1 MADQT
6 GKSDNNPKKPIS
18 EEEYKKGLISDIRP
32 IQARPEKKDPLEN
45 LTGNSGDFADTE
57 DIEDEEDQEIIDDE
71 SSEEEQDDQPE
82 LSRDDIERLTKDQRI
97 KETPEQQLEKN
108 KVPEYKAEPPE
119 AYKQPPGG
127 PAIKPKAP
135 TGTTAKAGQ
144 GVAKTGRGAAQAAQK
159 TGQAIAKAGQ
169 AIAKAVQAAV
179 AAIRTAVAA
188 IAALFETAPVWV
200 PIVLIILFIL
210 IIVGG
215 IVIFLK
221 ARQTPN
227 ANGASPT
234 VAADVIND
242 RPWISKIMALS
253 GDANIATQLTDEVL
267 RGLSA
272 DLDNVLSGLN
282 SSSDIDQQTKDRA
295 VAKIAEIQTLITNFQ
310 SLPPADSGRTETGK
324 KIVSE
329 VAKLLNIFAEAPF
342 HYSGETARPIA
353 TEKITGYNETL
364 HGGTPR
370 RRAPKEGHGVFIGNN
385 GKWNDASDIAAPG
398 GTTVVYA
405 VFDATVDEI
414 RDRYGKVILATGIDS
429 EGKKWQVV
437 YGHLQPGSLKNKDGG
452 SLRAGQEIKAGT
464 EIGRLYSGLNSPHLH
479 FELVCNGR
487 SVVTTPSD
495 ISDCKYSGGR
505 CASGAKYTLIG
516 KYLYLRQLSALNK
529 TLK

>member
-57 DIEDEEDQEIIDDE
+57 DIEDEEDQEIVDDE

-108 KVPEYKAEPPE
+108 KIPEYKAEPPE

-135 TGTTAKAGQ
+135 VGTTAKAGQ

-169 AIAKAVQAAV
+169 AIAKAVQATV

-200 PIVLIILFIL
+200 PIVLVILFIL

-215 IVIFLK
+215 VVIFLK

-234 VAADVIND
+234 VAADPITE
-242 RPWISKIMALS
+242 RPWFQRALLLA
-253 GDANIATQLTDEVL
+253 GDQDIAQKMTEEILVGLETD
-267 RGLSA
+267 
-272 DLDNVLSGLN
+272 LSGLESDMQRQPY
-282 SSSDIDQQTKDRA
+282 SSYPETTKNQISQ
-295 VAKIAEIQTLITNFQ
+295 KITEIRTLISRF
-310 SLPPADSGRTETGK
+310 RT
-324 KIVSE
+324 
-329 VAKLLNIFAEAPF
+329 
-342 HYSGETARPIA
+342 
-353 TEKITGYNETL
+353 
-364 HGGTPR
+364 
-370 RRAPKEGHGVFIGNN
+370 
-385 GKWNDASDIAAPG
+385 
-398 GTTVVYA
+398 TTVVSTERKTMA
-405 VFDATVDEI
+405 DEI
-414 RDRYGKVILATGIDS
+414 VVKLKEIIELFSPAPFYYSAGPGKSTAYPVRPSTIKGYTNTLHCETRIRPSGDCGRHRTFHQFKKDTADAVDIFAPSGTPIYAAFSGEVIKRGNSSGTYLKVRGTDA
-429 EGKKWQVV
+429 EGKTFLAV
-437 YGHLQPGSLKNKDGG
+437 YAHMNTN
-452 SLRAGQEIKAGT
+452 LRAGNTVNAGD
-464 EIGRLYSGLNSPHLH
+464 EIGTMYPLTISSPHLH
-479 FELVCNGR
+479 FELYCNER
-487 SVVTTPSD
+487 AVVTLNEDVIDHSKSD
-495 ISDCKYSGGR
+495 NKYE
-505 CASGAKYTLIG
+505 TIG
-516 KYLYLRQLSALNK
+516 KYLYVRMLNV
-529 TLK
+529 LHLAQH

>member
-1 MADQT
+1 MAEPARKLT
-6 GKSDNNPKKPIS
+6 PE
-18 EEEYKKGLISDIRP
+18 EEEYYRKLADESNRSRRQVDGIQKKESAPFLRLLS
-32 IQARPEKKDPLEN
+32 
-45 LTGNSGDFADTE
+45 
-57 DIEDEEDQEIIDDE
+57 EDEEQ
-71 SSEEEQDDQPE
+71 EEEIAEEESEDEDGEREGGSDNQPE
-82 LSRDDIERLTKDQRI
+82 LSRDDVERLTKDQRI

-119 AYKQPPGG
+119 AYKKPPGG
-127 PAIKPKAP
+127 PAIKS
-135 TGTTAKAGQ
+135 TGTAAKAEQGAAKAGQ
-144 GVAKTGRGAAQAAQK
+144 GAAKTAQGAAQGAKNTAQAA
-159 TGQAIAKAGQ
+159 AKAGQ
-169 AIAKAVQAAV
+169 AAVKAIQATVAGIRNAV
-179 AAIRTAVAA
+179 AAIG
-188 IAALFETAPVWV
+188 ALFSSAPAWV
-200 PIVLIILFIL
+200 PVVLIILGIL
-210 IIVGG
+210 IIVAAV
-215 IVIFLK
+215 VIFLK
-221 ARQTPN
+221 ARSTPN

-234 VAADVIND
+234 IAADVIND

-282 SSSDIDQQTKDRA
+282 SSGDIDQQTKDRA

-329 VAKLLNIFAEAPF
+329 VAKLLDIFAEAPF

-370 RRAPKEGHGVFIGNN
+370 RKAPKEGHGVFIGNN
-385 GKWNDASDIAAPG
+385 AKWNDASDISAPG

-405 VFDATVDEI
+405 AFDATVDEI
-414 RDRYGKVILATGIDS
+414 RDRYGKVILASETDA

-437 YGHLQPGSLKNKDGG
+437 YGHLQNLKNEDGG
-452 SLRAGQEIKAGT
+452 QLRAGQRIKAGT